1 MRNIILSIV
10 LCFVSFVFV
19 QAKGNQDAIS
29 SVEKQNFGGGDN
41 PVANSTTEVYSKEKF
56 DAAPAG
62 SFFTKGDT
70 VVMKDGSGN
79 EEIIGR
85 EISLSSDEYA
95 SRNALSDDAHF
106 LEFRN
111 DIDPDNVAFDNDK
124 DNIYSRIDQ
133 GKEGYQKFSNAGGR
147 NYIIP
152 WLANN
157 PGKLKPLSVKDINLK
172 GGSLFD
178 SVKFVMPTNGK
189 YIELS
194 CETTGEGEYKISIP
208 GGAGTRNSFEV
219 YALGKMKGNSSY
231 QDAGKLLIAN
241 YAPRTQKVIFVP
253 VAINDKDLMALPL
266 INLDSMKK
274 GLDAIYGKLGISF
287 ELFEEFDLEHENI
300 AFLLE
305 DGLDLERKGKWDIL
319 SDEMEYIKYLYS
331 MERKVEHGAAYIFIL
346 NKRHSVDA
354 SVVGDMP
361 RGQASG
367 FMFVDENLEFFAD
380 ARLVAHEL
388 GHGLYS
394 LQHTFDYP
402 ALENTET
409 DNLMDYNGG
418 DFLAHFQWR
427 LIQNPTLVW
436 SFLQD
441 DEDGWKTV
449 IQYML
454 QIGND
459 IVWVIDGAK
468 YEVQRKEMK
477 GVCPDVE
484 AKNRECD
491 CTCIPGNLK
500 PKEYEIYYPKGNE
513 YRCEF
518 FKENKRWLLNTLVQY
533 NLALRNRDD
542 MKIKSVTVD
551 GNIVEIK
558 HVLKHKKKCLVEK
571 LWSDADKS
579 YIEEYKYCKDDILFE
594 PFKFNVRPCYSFVE
608 CKVGNET
615 IYLKPDSSGTSE
627 TTDQFCNFTSKIT
640 TSSDSIYLY
649 PLFLKDNVSKASGIK
664 DSCKLKIEDYPYLL
678 KEIKF
683 NYDSTGSG
691 FMKSFGN
698 SEVMFVKERDLD
710 IPSKFRL
717 KLKEVGT
724 TLLYSR
730 MAEDLDIPS
739 KFKLEKGENTYS
751 VNGMEVKII
760 KTEAGR

>member
-10 LCFVSFVFV
+10 LCFTSFVFV

-29 SVEKQNFGGGDN
+29 SVEKQNSTGGGDN
-41 PVANSTTEVYSKEKF
+41 PVANSTTEAYSKEKF

-95 SRNALSDDAHF
+95 SRNALADDAHF

-194 CETTGEGEYKISIP
+194 CETTGEGEYKIRIP

-253 VAINDKDLMALPL
+253 VTINDDDWLDLPG
-266 INLDSMKK
+266 IDLDSIRK

-287 ELFEEFDLEHENI
+287 ELSGDDELRHENI

-331 MERKVEHGAAYIFIL
+331 LERKVEHGAAYIFIL
-346 NKRHSVDA
+346 NKRHSADA

-441 DEDGWKTV
+441 DGDGQWNWWWKNV
-449 IQYML
+449 IQYVL
-454 QIGND
+454 QIGNDND
-459 IVWVIDGAK
+459 IVWVIDGTK
-468 YEVQRKEMK
+468 YEGQKNEVKKE
-477 GVCPDVE
+477 
-484 AKNRECD
+484 
-491 CTCIPGNLK
+491 
-500 PKEYEIYYPKGNE
+500 
-513 YRCEF
+513 
-518 FKENKRWLLNTLVQY
+518 
-533 NLALRNRDD
+533 
-542 MKIKSVTVD
+542 
-551 GNIVEIK
+551 
-558 HVLKHKKKCLVEK
+558 
-571 LWSDADKS
+571 
-579 YIEEYKYCKDDILFE
+579 CKDTYILDGDTECSCSCSPGESQEHDVYYFE
-594 PFKFNVRPCYSFVE
+594 GEHSCKIYKVKLKRNGEIEPQGGLSLDKEFLDVKKDSLDACTHVYEHDQYCVKKSRSTGNVLRIKFCQSKNLELYKFNVRPCYSFVE

-615 IYLKPDSSGTSE
+615 IYLKPNSSGTSA
-627 TTDQFCNFTSKIT
+627 IT
-640 TSSDSIYLY
+640 TNSDSIYLY
-649 PLFLKDNVSKASGIK
+649 PLFLKDDVLKASGIK

-683 NYDSTGSG
+683 NYDSKGSG
-691 FMKSFGN
+691 FIKSFEN
-698 SEVMFVKERDLD
+698 SLA
-710 IPSKFRL
+710 L
-717 KLKEVGT
+717 LKEKKD
-724 TLLYSR
+724 R
-730 MAEDLDIPS
+730 QLDIPS
-739 KFKLEKGENTYS
+739 KFKLKEGENTYS
-751 VNGMEVKII
+751 VNGMKVKIF

>member
-29 SVEKQNFGGGDN
+29 SVEKQNSTGGGDN
-41 PVANSTTEVYSKEKF
+41 PVANSTTEAYSKEKF

-70 VVMKDGSGN
+70 VVMKNGSGN

-95 SRNALSDDAHF
+95 SRNALADDAHF

-111 DIDPDNVAFDNDK
+111 DIDPENVAFDNDK
-124 DNIYSRIDQ
+124 DNIYSRIVQ
-133 GKEGYQKFSNAGGR
+133 GKEGYQKFSNSGGR

-253 VAINDKDLMALPL
+253 VAISDKDLMALPL

-287 ELFEEFDLEHENI
+287 ELFEDFDLEHENI

-331 MERKVEHGAAYIFIL
+331 MERKVEHGAAYIFFL
-346 NKRHSVDA
+346 NKRHAADA

-402 ALENTET
+402 ALENVET

-441 DEDGWKTV
+441 DEDGCKTV
-449 IQYML
+449 VQYVL

-459 IVWVIDGAK
+459 IVWVIDGASYDTLKRKVANDCLPEVVVERVDYIDYDKQCKCECEQGEPEILNVYYFDGK
-468 YEVQRKEMK
+468 YTCLINK
-477 GVCPDVE
+477 G
-484 AKNRECD
+484 
-491 CTCIPGNLK
+491 
-500 PKEYEIYYPKGNE
+500 
-513 YRCEF
+513 
-518 FKENKRWLLNTLVQY
+518 
-533 NLALRNRDD
+533 
-542 MKIKSVTVD
+542 KIKK
-551 GNIVEIK
+551 GEIK
-558 HVLKHKKKCLVEK
+558 RPTPLNL
-571 LWSDADKS
+571 DKDS
-579 YIEEYKYCKDDILFE
+579 LDVKGTPLAACTHIYIRNKECIQRNYKTGNAHSNRCKTDTLDLCQ
-594 PFKFNVRPCYSFVE
+594 FKVRPCYSFVE

-615 IYLKPDSSGTSE
+615 VYLKPDSSGTSA
-627 TTDQFCNFTSKIT
+627 IT
-640 TSSDSIYLY
+640 TNSDSICLY
-649 PLFLKDNVSKASGIK
+649 PLFINEDVSNASGIK

-683 NYDSTGSG
+683 KNDSTGSG
-691 FMKSFGN
+691 FIKSFEN
-698 SEVMFVKERDLD
+698 SLALLKEKKERQ
-710 IPSKFRL
+710 
-717 KLKEVGT
+717 
-724 TLLYSR
+724 
-730 MAEDLDIPS
+730 LDIPS
-739 KFKLEKGENTYS
+739 KFKLKEGENTYS
-751 VNGMEVKII
+751 VNGMEVKIF
-760 KTEAGR
+760 KTGAGR

>member
-19 QAKGNQDAIS
+19 QANDNQSAIS
-29 SVEKQNFGGGDN
+29 SVEKQNSTGGGDN
-41 PVANSTTEVYSKEKF
+41 PVANSTTEAYSKEKF

-70 VVMKDGSGN
+70 VVMKNGSGN

-95 SRNALSDDAHF
+95 SRNALADDAHF

-194 CETTGEGEYKISIP
+194 CETTGEGEYKIRIP

-253 VAINDKDLMALPL
+253 VTINDDDWLALPE
-266 INLDSMKK
+266 IDLDSIRK

-287 ELFEEFDLEHENI
+287 ELSEDGYWEQENI
-300 AFLLE
+300 EFLLE

-331 MERKVEHGAAYIFIL
+331 MEHKVEQGAAYIFFL
-346 NKRHSVDA
+346 NKRHAADA

-402 ALENTET
+402 ALENAET

-449 IQYML
+449 VQYVL
-454 QIGND
+454 QIGNDND

-468 YEVQRKEMK
+468 YEDQKNKVKEK
-477 GVCPDVE
+477 CEDAIVYIEDGECSCSCSPGKSQEHDVYYFE
-484 AKNRECD
+484 GEQHPCYIYKV
-491 CTCIPGNLK
+491 K
-500 PKEYEIYYPKGNE
+500 PKRKGYDE
-513 YRCEF
+513 VPRSLDKKYLDV
-518 FKENKRWLLNTLVQY
+518 K
-533 NLALRNRDD
+533 
-542 MKIKSVTVD
+542 KI
-551 GNIVEIK
+551 
-558 HVLKHKKKCLVEK
+558 VL
-571 LWSDADKS
+571 
-579 YIEEYKYCKDDILFE
+579 I
-594 PFKFNVRPCYSFVE
+594 FVLMF
-608 CKVGNET
+608 
-615 IYLKPDSSGTSE
+615 IAM
-627 TTDQFCNFTSKIT
+627 I
-640 TSSDSIYLY
+640 SI
-649 PLFLKDNVSKASGIK
+649 A
-664 DSCKLKIEDYPYLL
+664 
-678 KEIKF
+678 
-683 NYDSTGSG
+683 
-691 FMKSFGN
+691 
-698 SEVMFVKERDLD
+698 
-710 IPSKFRL
+710 
-717 KLKEVGT
+717 
-724 TLLYSR
+724 
-730 MAEDLDIPS
+730 
-739 KFKLEKGENTYS
+739 
-751 VNGMEVKII
+751 
-760 KTEAGR
+760 

>member
-10 LCFVSFVFV
+10 LCFTSFVFV

-95 SRNALSDDAHF
+95 SRNALADDAHF

-194 CETTGEGEYKISIP
+194 CETTGEGEYKIRIP

-253 VAINDKDLMALPL
+253 VTINDEDWMALPE
-266 INLDSMKK
+266 IDLDSIRK

-287 ELFEEFDLEHENI
+287 ELSEDDELEHENI

-305 DGLDLERKGKWDIL
+305 DDGLDLERKGKWDIL

-331 MERKVEHGAAYIFIL
+331 LERKVEHGAAYIFFL
-346 NKRHSVDA
+346 NKRHASDV

-402 ALENTET
+402 ALENVET

-449 IQYML
+449 VQYVL

-468 YEVQRKEMK
+468 YEGQKNKVKEGCKDTIMYMKDGVTECSCSCSPGESQEHDVYYFEGEHHCCIHKVKPKRKEYK
-477 GVCPDVE
+477 VYWEVPRSLDKEFLDVK
-484 AKNRECD
+484 KNLLD
-491 CTCIPGNLK
+491 ACTH
-500 PKEYEIYYPKGNE
+500 IYSHDQYCVEKSRNTGNE
-513 YRCEF
+513 LGLKFCQS
-518 FKENKRWLLNTLVQY
+518 N
-533 NLALRNRDD
+533 NLEL
-542 MKIKSVTVD
+542 
-551 GNIVEIK
+551 
-558 HVLKHKKKCLVEK
+558 
-571 LWSDADKS
+571 
-579 YIEEYKYCKDDILFE
+579 Y
-594 PFKFNVRPCYSFVE
+594 KFNVRPCYSFVE

-615 IYLKPDSSGTSE
+615 IYLKPNSSDENNFPSE
-627 TTDQFCNFTSKIT
+627 IATN
-640 TSSDSIYLY
+640 SDSICLY
-649 PLFLKDNVSKASGIK
+649 PLFINEDVLNASKIN

-739 KFKLEKGENTYS
+739 KFKLKEGENTYS
-751 VNGMEVKII
+751 VNGMEVKIF

>member
-1 MRNIILSIV
+1 M
-10 LCFVSFVFV
+10 
-19 QAKGNQDAIS
+19 
-29 SVEKQNFGGGDN
+29 
-41 PVANSTTEVYSKEKF
+41 
-56 DAAPAG
+56 
-62 SFFTKGDT
+62 
-70 VVMKDGSGN
+70 
-79 EEIIGR
+79 
-85 EISLSSDEYA
+85 
-95 SRNALSDDAHF
+95 
-106 LEFRN
+106 
-111 DIDPDNVAFDNDK
+111 
-124 DNIYSRIDQ
+124 
-133 GKEGYQKFSNAGGR
+133 
-147 NYIIP
+147 
-152 WLANN
+152 
-157 PGKLKPLSVKDINLK
+157 KDINLK

-194 CETTGEGEYKISIP
+194 CETTGEGEYKIRIP

-241 YAPRTQKVIFVP
+241 YAPRTQKVVFVP
-253 VAINDKDLMALPL
+253 VTINDEDWVALPD
-266 INLDSMKK
+266 IDLDSIRK

-287 ELFEEFDLEHENI
+287 ELSGDDELRHENI

-331 MERKVEHGAAYIFIL
+331 MERKVEHGAAYIFFL
-346 NKRHSVDA
+346 NKRHAADA

-367 FMFVDENLEFFAD
+367 FMFVDENLELFSD

-402 ALENTET
+402 ALENVET

-454 QIGND
+454 QIGDD

-468 YEVQRKEMK
+468 YEGQIKEMK

-491 CTCIPGNLK
+491 CTCIPRNLK

-518 FKENKRWLLNTLVQY
+518 FKENMRWLLNTLVQY

-571 LWSDADKS
+571 LWFDADKY
-579 YIEEYKYCKDDILFE
+579 YIYKYCEDDILIE

-627 TTDQFCNFTSKIT
+627 IKTN
-640 TSSDSIYLY
+640 SDSIYLY

-683 NYDSTGSG
+683 NDSA
-691 FMKSFGN
+691 KSFDN
-698 SEVMFVKERDLD
+698 SRALLAKERQ
-710 IPSKFRL
+710 
-717 KLKEVGT
+717 
-724 TLLYSR
+724 
-730 MAEDLDIPS
+730 LDIPS
-739 KFKLEKGENTYS
+739 KFKLNEGVNTYS
-751 VNGMEVKII
+751 VNGMKVKIF
-760 KTEAGR
+760 KTGAGR

>member
-19 QAKGNQDAIS
+19 QANDNQSAIS
-29 SVEKQNFGGGDN
+29 SVEKQNSTGGGDN

-70 VVMKDGSGN
+70 VVMKDGIGN

-85 EISLSSDEYA
+85 EISLSSDEYT
-95 SRNALSDDAHF
+95 SRNALADDAHF

-157 PGKLKPLSVKDINLK
+157 PGKLKPFSVKDINLK

-194 CETTGEGEYKISIP
+194 CETTGEGEYKIRIP

-241 YAPRTQKVIFVP
+241 YAPSIQKVIFVP
-253 VAINDKDLMALPL
+253 VAISDKDLMALPL

-287 ELFEEFDLEHENI
+287 ELFEDFDLEHENI

-331 MERKVEHGAAYIFIL
+331 MERKVEHGAAYIFFL
-346 NKRHSVDA
+346 NKRHAADA

-367 FMFVDENLEFFAD
+367 FIFVDENLEFFAD

-402 ALENTET
+402 ALENVET

-441 DEDGWKTV
+441 DEDGQSGWWKKWKSV
-449 IQYML
+449 VQYVL
-454 QIGND
+454 QIGNDKD

-468 YEVQRKEMK
+468 YEGKKNEVEKECKDTYILDGDTECSCSCSPGESQEHDVYYFEGNHSCNIYRVKLKNGEMK
-477 GVCPDVE
+477 TLGDLSLDKYSLDVKKDSPDACTHVYEHNQYCVE
-484 AKNRECD
+484 KSRN
-491 CTCIPGNLK
+491 T
-500 PKEYEIYYPKGNE
+500 GNE
-513 YRCEF
+513 
-518 FKENKRWLLNTLVQY
+518 LG
-533 NLALRNRDD
+533 RDF
-542 MKIKSVTVD
+542 
-551 GNIVEIK
+551 
-558 HVLKHKKKCLVEK
+558 CLSTK
-571 LWSDADKS
+571 LEL
-579 YIEEYKYCKDDILFE
+579 Y
-594 PFKFNVRPCYSFVE
+594 KFNVKPCYSFVE

-615 IYLKPDSSGTSE
+615 IYLKPNSSGTSE
-627 TTDQFCNFTSKIT
+627 ITDPFCNFTSAIT
-640 TSSDSIYLY
+640 TNSDSICLY
-649 PLFLKDNVSKASGIK
+649 PLFINEDVLNASKIN
-664 DSCKLKIEDYPYLL
+664 DRCKLK
-678 KEIKF
+678 
-683 NYDSTGSG
+683 
-691 FMKSFGN
+691 
-698 SEVMFVKERDLD
+698 
-710 IPSKFRL
+710 
-717 KLKEVGT
+717 
-724 TLLYSR
+724 
-730 MAEDLDIPS
+730 
-739 KFKLEKGENTYS
+739 
-751 VNGMEVKII
+751 
-760 KTEAGR
+760 

>member
-19 QAKGNQDAIS
+19 QANDNQSAIS
-29 SVEKQNFGGGDN
+29 SVEKQNSTGGGDN
-41 PVANSTTEVYSKEKF
+41 PVANSTTEAYSKEKF

-79 EEIIGR
+79 EVIIGR

-95 SRNALSDDAHF
+95 SRNALADDAHF

-194 CETTGEGEYKISIP
+194 CETTGEGEYKIRIP

-253 VAINDKDLMALPL
+253 VTINDEDWVALPD
-266 INLDSMKK
+266 IDLDSIRK

-331 MERKVEHGAAYIFIL
+331 MERKVEHGAAYIFFL
-346 NKRHSVDA
+346 NKRHAADA

-402 ALENTET
+402 ALENVET

-441 DEDGWKTV
+441 DEDGQGWWWETV
-449 IQYML
+449 VQYVL
-454 QIGND
+454 KIGKDKD

-468 YEVQRKEMK
+468 YEDQKNKVEEKCEDAIVYIEDGECSCSCSPGKSQEH
-477 GVCPDVE
+477 DVYYFE
-484 AKNRECD
+484 GEHSCK
-491 CTCIPGNLK
+491 
-500 PKEYEIYYPKGNE
+500 IYKVKLKGNGE
-513 YRCEF
+513 IEPQGGLSLDKDFLDVKKNSLDACTHVYEHEQDC
-518 FKENKRWLLNTLVQY
+518 V
-533 NLALRNRDD
+533 
-542 MKIKSVTVD
+542 IKSRST
-551 GNIVEIK
+551 GNELRIQF
-558 HVLKHKKKCLVEK
+558 C
-571 LWSDADKS
+571 KS
-579 YIEEYKYCKDDILFE
+579 NNLELY
-594 PFKFNVRPCYSFVE
+594 KFNVRPCYSFVE

-615 IYLKPDSSGTSE
+615 VYLKPNSSDENNFPSE
-627 TTDQFCNFTSKIT
+627 IATN
-640 TSSDSIYLY
+640 SDSIYLY
-649 PLFLKDNVSKASGIK
+649 PLFLKDDVLNASEIN
-664 DSCKLKIEDYPYLL
+664 DRCKLKIEDYPYLL

-683 NYDSTGSG
+683 NGST
-691 FMKSFGN
+691 KSFDN
-698 SEVMFVKERDLD
+698 SRALLKEKKERQ
-710 IPSKFRL
+710 
-717 KLKEVGT
+717 
-724 TLLYSR
+724 
-730 MAEDLDIPS
+730 LDIPS
-739 KFKLEKGENTYS
+739 KFKLKEGVNTYS
-751 VNGMEVKII
+751 VNGMKVKII
-760 KTEAGR
+760 KTGAGR

>member
-1 MRNIILSIV
+1 MRNRILSIV
-10 LCFVSFVFV
+10 LCFTSFVFV

-70 VVMKDGSGN
+70 VVMKNGSGN

-95 SRNALSDDAHF
+95 SRNALADDAHF

-194 CETTGEGEYKISIP
+194 CETTGEGEYKINIP

-253 VAINDKDLMALPL
+253 VTINDDDWMALPE
-266 INLDSMKK
+266 IDLDSIRK

-331 MERKVEHGAAYIFIL
+331 MERKVEHGAAYIFFL
-346 NKRHSVDA
+346 NKRHAADA

-402 ALENTET
+402 ALENVET

-454 QIGND
+454 QIGDD

-468 YEVQRKEMK
+468 YEGQIKEMK

-518 FKENKRWLLNTLVQY
+518 FKENMRWLLNTLVQY

-558 HVLKHKKKCLVEK
+558 HVLKHEKKCLVEK

-579 YIEEYKYCKDDILFE
+579 YIYKYCKDDILLE
-594 PFKFNVRPCYSFVE
+594 PFKFNVKPCYSFVE

-615 IYLKPDSSGTSE
+615 IYLKPNSSDENNFPSE
-627 TTDQFCNFTSKIT
+627 IATN
-640 TSSDSIYLY
+640 SDSIYLY
-649 PLFLKDNVSKASGIK
+649 PLFLKDDVLKASGIK

-683 NYDSTGSG
+683 NDSTKL
-691 FMKSFGN
+691 FEN
-698 SEVMFVKERDLD
+698 SRAL
-710 IPSKFRL
+710 L
-717 KLKEVGT
+717 KLKKD
-724 TLLYSR
+724 R
-730 MAEDLDIPS
+730 QLDIPS
-739 KFKLEKGENTYS
+739 KFKLKEGENTYS

-760 KTEAGR
+760 KTGAGR